1 MAHSGLRPIVH
12 LDTHG
17 NAENGIK
24 IIASGE
30 YVLWPDLVDRFRKIN
45 IATGNNLCV
54 ISGACYSMNAVW
66 QVKLSEPCPFFMLIA
81 PEYEVSSGFLED
93 KIFRFYSSA
102 FDSLEIFAA
111 YTENLAPT
119 LSLHHSERMLAH
131 SLKKY
136 IKDYCIGKRGEAR
149 REELLTKVIAAGKAA
164 NRHEMRKRRSEIKN
178 FTRPRQEM
186 IVRFAKGQASIYLMG
201 KPFKLD
207 ISVLMDLVKSEI
219 EHASKSLEYERKLG
233 RRLI

>member
-1 MAHSGLRPIVH
+1 MH

-24 IIASGE
+24 ITASGE

-66 QVKLSEPCPFFMLIA
+66 QIKLSDPCPFFMLIA
-81 PEYEVSSGFLED
+81 PEYEVSSGFLEE

-164 NRHEMRKRRSEIKN
+164 NRHEVRKRRSEIKN
-178 FTRPRQEM
+178 FTRPSQEM
-186 IVRFAKGQASIYLMG
+186 IVRFAKGQASTYLMG
-201 KPFKLD
+201 KPFNLD
-207 ISVLMDLVKSEI
+207 ISLLMDLVKSDTE
-219 EHASKSLEYERKLG
+219 EMSTRLAWD
-233 RRLI
+233 RRLSKWLRGS